1 MPLNGIDHRFQ
12 RFSMLY
18 SVQLEPLLEIELEQ
32 AARRL
37 GVSPSQFI
45 VSAVEQALAQAKH
58 DGLSLQPSR
67 QGGILTESSEH
78 LSATKLAI
86 RSKLKAQRVSNQDDW
101 LAYQEA
107 KKQGR
112 QWVPTAS
119 QQTVGDFKNGMYDL
133 VSTRKGSAP

>member
-1 MPLNGIDHRFQ
+1 MLN
-12 RFSMLY
+12 
-18 SVQLEPLLEIELEQ
+18 SVQLEPWLEKELEQ

-45 VSAVEQALAQAKH
+45 VSAVEQALAQAKQ

-67 QGGILTESSEH
+67 QEGVLPESMESM
-78 LSATKLAI
+78 SATKLAI
-86 RSKLKAQRVSNQDDW
+86 RSKLKAQRAANQDDW

-119 QQTVGDFKNGMYDL
+119 EQAVGDFKNGMYDL
-133 VSTRKGSAP
+133 VSINKRSTP

>member
-1 MPLNGIDHRFQ
+1 MP
-12 RFSMLY
+12 Y
-18 SVQLEPLLEIELEQ
+18 SVQLESWLEKELEQ
-32 AARRL
+32 AAGRL

-45 VSAVEQALAQAKH
+45 VSAVEQALAQAKQ

-67 QGGILTESSEH
+67 QEGVLPESMESM
-78 LSATKLAI
+78 SATKLAI
-86 RSKLKAQRVSNQDDW
+86 RSKLKSQRAANQDDW

-119 QQTVGDFKNGMYDL
+119 EQAVGDFKNGMYDL
-133 VSTRKGSAP
+133 VPINKRSTP

>member
-1 MPLNGIDHRFQ
+1 MLNF
-12 RFSMLY
+12 
-18 SVQLEPLLEIELEQ
+18 VQLESWLEKELEQ

-45 VSAVEQALAQAKH
+45 VSAVEQALAQAKQ

-67 QGGILTESSEH
+67 QEGVLPESMESM
-78 LSATKLAI
+78 SATKLAI
-86 RSKLKAQRVSNQDDW
+86 RSKLKAQRAANQDDW

-119 QQTVGDFKNGMYDL
+119 EQAVGDFKNGMYDL
-133 VSTRKGSAP
+133 VPINKRSTP

>member
-1 MPLNGIDHRFQ
+1 
-12 RFSMLY
+12 MLY

-45 VSAVEQALAQAKH
+45 VSAVERALAQAKE
-58 DGLSLQPSR
+58 DGLPFEPARYGEVLPESMESLSM
-67 QGGILTESSEH
+67 
-78 LSATKLAI
+78 TKLAI

-107 KKQGR
+107 KKQGI

-119 QQTVGDFKNGMYDL
+119 PQAVGDFKNGRYDL
-133 VSTRKGSAP
+133 VSTKKGSAP

>member
-1 MPLNGIDHRFQ
+1 MLN
-12 RFSMLY
+12 
-18 SVQLEPLLEIELEQ
+18 SVQLEPWLEKELEQ

-45 VSAVEQALAQAKH
+45 VSAVEQALAQAKQ

-67 QGGILTESSEH
+67 QEGVLPESMESM
-78 LSATKLAI
+78 SATKLAI
-86 RSKLKAQRVSNQDDW
+86 RFKLKAQRAANQDDW

-112 QWVPTAS
+112 QWIPTAS
-119 QQTVGDFKNGMYDL
+119 QQTVGDFKNGRYDL
-133 VSTRKGSAP
+133 VSTKKGSAP

>member
-1 MPLNGIDHRFQ
+1 MLN
-12 RFSMLY
+12 
-18 SVQLEPLLEIELEQ
+18 SVQLEPWLEKELEQ

-45 VSAVEQALAQAKH
+45 VSAVEQALAQAKQ

-67 QGGILTESSEH
+67 QGGVLTESSEH

-86 RSKLKAQRVSNQDDW
+86 RSKLKAQRAANQDDW

-112 QWVPTAS
+112 QWVPSAS
-119 QQTVGDFKNGMYDL
+119 QQTVGDFNNGMYYL
-133 VSTRKGSAP
+133 VSTKKGSAP

>member
-1 MPLNGIDHRFQ
+1 MLNA
-12 RFSMLY
+12 
-18 SVQLEPLLEIELEQ
+18 VQLEPWLEKELEQ

-45 VSAVEQALAQAKH
+45 VSAVEQALAQAKQ
-58 DGLSLQPSR
+58 DGLSLQLSR
-67 QGGILTESSEH
+67 QGGVLTESSEH

-86 RSKLKAQRVSNQDDW
+86 RFKLKAQRAANQDDW

-119 QQTVGDFKNGMYDL
+119 EQAVGDFKNGMYDL
-133 VSTRKGSAP
+133 VPINKRSTP

>member
-1 MPLNGIDHRFQ
+1 MLNA
-12 RFSMLY
+12 
-18 SVQLEPLLEIELEQ
+18 VQLEPWLEKELEQ

-45 VSAVEQALAQAKH
+45 VSAVEQALAQAKQ

-67 QGGILTESSEH
+67 QGGVLTESSEH

-86 RSKLKAQRVSNQDDW
+86 RSKLKAQRAANQDDW

-112 QWVPTAS
+112 QWVPSAS
-119 QQTVGDFKNGMYDL
+119 QQRVGDFNNGMYYL
-133 VSTRKGSAP
+133 VSTKKGSAP

>member
-1 MPLNGIDHRFQ
+1 MLN
-12 RFSMLY
+12 
-18 SVQLEPLLEIELEQ
+18 SVQLEPWLEKELEQ

-37 GVSPSQFI
+37 GLRPSQFI
-45 VSAVEQALAQAKH
+45 VSAVAQALAQAKQ

-67 QGGILTESSEH
+67 QGGVLTESSEH
-78 LSATKLAI
+78 FSATKLTI
-86 RSKLKAQRVSNQDDW
+86 RSKLMAQRAANHDDW

-112 QWVPTAS
+112 KWLPTAS

-133 VSTRKGSAP
+133 VSTKKGSAP

>member
-1 MPLNGIDHRFQ
+1 MLN
-12 RFSMLY
+12 
-18 SVQLEPLLEIELEQ
+18 SVQLEPWLEKELEQ

-45 VSAVEQALAQAKH
+45 VSAVEQALAQAKQ

-67 QGGILTESSEH
+67 QEGVLPESMESM
-78 LSATKLAI
+78 SATKLAI
-86 RSKLKAQRVSNQDDW
+86 RSKLKAQRAANQDDW

-119 QQTVGDFKNGMYDL
+119 KQAVGDFKNGRYDL
-133 VSTRKGSAP
+133 VPINKRSAP

>member
-1 MPLNGIDHRFQ
+1 
-12 RFSMLY
+12 MLY
-18 SVQLEPLLEIELEQ
+18 SVQLEPLLETELEQ

-45 VSAVEQALAQAKH
+45 LSAVEQALAQAKE
-58 DGLSLQPSR
+58 DGLPLGPSR
-67 QGGILTESSEH
+67 HGEVLPESMEH

-107 KKQGR
+107 KKQGS
-112 QWVPTAS
+112 QWVPSAS
-119 QQTVGDFKNGMYDL
+119 QQAVGDLKNGRYDL
-133 VSTRKGSAP
+133 VSIKKRSAP

>member
-1 MPLNGIDHRFQ
+1 
-12 RFSMLY
+12 MLY
-18 SVQLEPLLEIELEQ
+18 SVQLEPLLDIELEQ

-45 VSAVEQALAQAKH
+45 VSAVERALAQANQ
-58 DGLSLQPSR
+58 DGSPLEPSWH
-67 QGGILTESSEH
+67 GEVLPESMEH

-86 RSKLKAQRVSNQDDW
+86 RSKLKAQSSANQDDW

-107 KKQGR
+107 KKQGC

-119 QQTVGDFKNGMYDL
+119 QQAVGDFKNGRYDL
-133 VSTRKGSAP
+133 VSIKKGSAP

>member
-1 MPLNGIDHRFQ
+1 MLN
-12 RFSMLY
+12 
-18 SVQLEPLLEIELEQ
+18 SVQLEPWLEKELEQ

-45 VSAVEQALAQAKH
+45 VSAVEQALAQAKQ

-67 QGGILTESSEH
+67 QEGVLPESMES
-78 LSATKLAI
+78 LSMTKLAI
-86 RSKLKAQRVSNQDDW
+86 RSKLKAQRAANQDDW

-112 QWVPTAS
+112 QWVPSAS
-119 QQTVGDFKNGMYDL
+119 QQTVGDFNNGMYDL
-133 VSTRKGSAP
+133 VSTKKGSAP

>member
-1 MPLNGIDHRFQ
+1 MLNF
-12 RFSMLY
+12 
-18 SVQLEPLLEIELEQ
+18 VQLESWLEKELEQ

-45 VSAVEQALAQAKH
+45 VSAVEQALAQAKQ

-67 QGGILTESSEH
+67 QEGVLPESMECM
-78 LSATKLAI
+78 SATKLAI
-86 RSKLKAQRVSNQDDW
+86 RSKLKAQRAANQDDW

-119 QQTVGDFKNGMYDL
+119 EQAVGDFKNGMYDL
-133 VSTRKGSAP
+133 VPINKRSTP

>member
-1 MPLNGIDHRFQ
+1 
-12 RFSMLY
+12 MLY

-45 VSAVEQALAQAKH
+45 VSAVERALAQAKE
-58 DGLSLQPSR
+58 DGLPLEPARYGEVLPESMESLSM
-67 QGGILTESSEH
+67 
-78 LSATKLAI
+78 TKLAI

-107 KKQGR
+107 KKQGI

-119 QQTVGDFKNGMYDL
+119 PQAVGDFKNGRYDL
-133 VSTRKGSAP
+133 VSTKKGSAP

>member
-1 MPLNGIDHRFQ
+1 MLNA
-12 RFSMLY
+12 
-18 SVQLEPLLEIELEQ
+18 VQLERWLEKELEQ

-45 VSAVEQALAQAKH
+45 VSAVEQALAQAKQ

-67 QGGILTESSEH
+67 QGGVLTESSEH

-86 RSKLKAQRVSNQDDW
+86 RSKLKAQRAANQDDW

-112 QWVPTAS
+112 QWVPSAS
-119 QQTVGDFKNGMYDL
+119 QQTVGDFNNGMYYL
-133 VSTRKGSAP
+133 VSTKKGSAP

>member
-1 MPLNGIDHRFQ
+1 MLNA
-12 RFSMLY
+12 
-18 SVQLEPLLEIELEQ
+18 VQLEPWLEKELEQ

-45 VSAVEQALAQAKH
+45 VSAVEQALAQAKQ

-67 QGGILTESSEH
+67 QEGVLPESMESM
-78 LSATKLAI
+78 SATKLAI
-86 RSKLKAQRVSNQDDW
+86 RSKLKAQRAANQDDW

-112 QWVPTAS
+112 QWVPSAS
-119 QQTVGDFKNGMYDL
+119 QQRVGDFNNGMYYL
-133 VSTRKGSAP
+133 VSTKKGSAP

>member
-1 MPLNGIDHRFQ
+1 MLN
-12 RFSMLY
+12 
-18 SVQLEPLLEIELEQ
+18 SVQLEPWLEKELEQ

-45 VSAVEQALAQAKH
+45 VSAVEQALAQAKQ

-67 QGGILTESSEH
+67 QEGVLPESMERMSM
-78 LSATKLAI
+78 TKLAI
-86 RSKLKAQRVSNQDDW
+86 RSKLKAQRAANQDDW

-119 QQTVGDFKNGMYDL
+119 QQTVGDFKNDMYDL

>member
-1 MPLNGIDHRFQ
+1 
-12 RFSMLY
+12 MLY

-45 VSAVEQALAQAKH
+45 VSAVERALAQAKE
-58 DGLSLQPSR
+58 DGLPLEPARYGEVLPESMESLSM
-67 QGGILTESSEH
+67 
-78 LSATKLAI
+78 TKLAI
-86 RSKLKAQRVSNQDDW
+86 RSKLKAQRASNQDDW

-107 KKQGR
+107 KKQGI

-119 QQTVGDFKNGMYDL
+119 PQAVGDFKNGRYDL
-133 VSTRKGSAP
+133 VSTKKGSAP